1 MTGSDRTFTV
11 ANDAAIISLIES
23 AKNRLVIIGPA
34 FSEAVAAAL
43 TKRFGD
49 LDQVDIRVVMDADA
63 EVYRLGFGEPKALS
77 LIRAAA
83 AKNFLDLR
91 EQSGVRIGVIISDDA
106 TMVYSPVSRNIEAG
120 SETVEKPNAIVLSG
134 ASTEKLV
141 RASGASREEG
151 APAAEIGTT
160 ALDAGKAAE
169 IEADLER
176 LPPVKFDVSRRVNVF
191 HSRLVYVEFEI
202 KGFAISRKQVPLP
215 EDFKTVTNVE
225 LQAQL
230 STRLRAPMAD
240 IGPVE
245 VQIECGE
252 EGNAPKP
259 KKIDDKWLRQERK
272 RIEDLYTFQ
281 VDHYGRVILREDM
294 PAFTREVNS
303 FKDVVERYHEKLREA
318 LVKQEADFCKTFA
331 EEFFPRWKE
340 SPPDYITRWRN
351 ITDDA
356 SLRVEL
362 EIRAKEVFNEMLDF
376 APPTVRLVE
385 KNISP
390 KNVED
395 EKFLKPLKQT
405 MIKRRVR
412 REIIETL
419 FSTSGAAP
427 VKSPDARS
435 GR

>member
-1 MTGSDRTFTV
+1 MTDDGRTFTV
-11 ANDAAIISLIES
+11 ANDAAVISLIES

-49 LDQVDIRVVMDADA
+49 LGQLDIRVVMDADA

-77 LIRAAA
+77 LIREAA
-83 AKNFLDLR
+83 AKSFLDLR

-120 SETVEKPNAIVLSG
+120 SETVEKPNAIVLTG

-169 IEADLER
+169 IEAELER

-215 EDFKTVTNVE
+215 DDFKTVTNAE

-245 VQIECGE
+245 VEIDGGDEPNLKE
-252 EGNAPKP
+252 
-259 KKIDDKWLRQERK
+259 IDDKWLRQERK
-272 RIEDLYTFQ
+272 RIEDRYTFQ

-294 PAFTREVNS
+294 PAFTNEVNS
-303 FKDVVERYHEKLREA
+303 FKAVVERYHEKLREA
-318 LVKQEADFCKTFA
+318 LAKHRDDFCKTFS
-331 EEFFPRWKE
+331 EEFFPKWKE
-340 SPPDYITRWRN
+340 SPPEYIVRWGDG
-351 ITDDA
+351 TDDE
-356 SLRVEL
+356 SLRNEL
-362 EIRAKEVFNEMLDF
+362 KIRAEEVFDAMMNF

-385 KNISP
+385 KSISP

-395 EKFLKPLKQT
+395 EKFLKPLRET

-412 REIIETL
+412 REIIDTL

-427 VKSPDARS
+427 VKSDARS
-435 GR
+435 

>member
-1 MTGSDRTFTV
+1 MTDDGRTFTV
-11 ANDAAIISLIES
+11 ANDAAVISLIES

-34 FSEAVAAAL
+34 FSEAVAEAL

-49 LDQVDIRVVMDADA
+49 LGQLDIRVVMDADA

-77 LIRAAA
+77 LIREAA
-83 AKNFLDLR
+83 AKSFLDLR

-141 RASGASREEG
+141 RASGASREED
-151 APAAEIGTT
+151 APPAEIGTT

-245 VQIECGE
+245 VQIECDD

-272 RIEDLYTFQ
+272 RIEDRYTFQ

-294 PAFTREVNS
+294 PAFTDEVNS
-303 FKDVVERYHEKLREA
+303 FKAVVERYHEKLRDVLA
-318 LVKQEADFCKTFA
+318 KQKDDFCKTFS
-331 EEFFPRWKE
+331 EEFFPKWKD
-340 SPPDYITRWRN
+340 SPPEYIVRWGDG
-351 ITDDA
+351 TDDT
-356 SLRVEL
+356 SLKAEL
-362 EIRAKEVFNEMLDF
+362 KIRAGEVFEEMLNF

-390 KNVED
+390 RNVED
-395 EKFLKPLKQT
+395 EKFLEPLKQT

-412 REIIETL
+412 REIIDTL
-419 FSTSGAAP
+419 FSTNGAAP
-427 VKSPDARS
+427 VKSDARS
-435 GR
+435 G